1 MVDQSERNCVPVM
14 RVVMR
19 YSNEQGFSLLE
30 GMLAAVLLGTGLLA
44 MSAMQGIAFVKNVD
58 SSELTRITTLASD
71 MMERIQFNR
80 RNAISY
86 NGINTQ
92 SATNCNTISAA
103 TQPQARGDC
112 LLWDSLVDGTQ
123 LQNVQGTV
131 TVSNI
136 IAPTAL
142 GQRNVTVT
150 ISWVG
155 SLKSDSTVKRARSL
169 TINRVVA
176 PE

>member
-1 MVDQSERNCVPVM
+1 MQLNRLDS
-14 RVVMR
+14 
-19 YSNEQGFSLLE
+19 EQGFSLLE

-80 RNAISY
+80 RNAVSY
-86 NGINTQ
+86 NGINTK
-92 SATNCNTISAA
+92 SATNCSTISAA

-123 LQNVQGTV
+123 LQDVMGTV
-131 TVSNI
+131 TVSTTI
-136 IAPTAL
+136 IEPTVL
-142 GQRNVTVT
+142 GQRNVAVT
-150 ISWVG
+150 ISWTG

>member
-1 MVDQSERNCVPVM
+1 MTSTTTEPVM
-14 RVVMR
+14 RSVCR
-19 YSNEQGFSLLE
+19 DQRGFTLLE

-58 SSELTRITTLASD
+58 SNELTRITTLASD

-80 RNAISY
+80 RNAFNY

-92 SATNCNTISAA
+92 SPTNCNTISAT
-103 TQPQARGDC
+103 TQPQAKGDC

-123 LQNVQGTV
+123 LQNIRGTV
-131 TVSNI
+131 TVTDLI
-136 IAPTAL
+136 QPTEL
-142 GQRNVTVT
+142 GRRDVTVT
-150 ISWVG
+150 ITWMG
-155 SLKSDSTVKRARSL
+155 SISSDSTVKRFRSV
-169 TINRVVA
+169 TMNRVIA

>member
-1 MVDQSERNCVPVM
+1 M
-14 RVVMR
+14 RLSR
-19 YSNEQGFSLLE
+19 YQDEQGFSLLD

-58 SSELTRITTLASD
+58 SNELTRITTLASD

-92 SATNCNTISAA
+92 SPTNCNAISATA
-103 TQPQARGDC
+103 QPQARGDC
-112 LLWDSLVDGTQ
+112 LLWDSLIDGTQ
-123 LQNVQGTV
+123 LQDVRGTV
-131 TVSNI
+131 TVSDP
-136 IAPTAL
+136 PTVLA
-142 GQRNVTVT
+142 QRDVTVT
-150 ISWVG
+150 ISWTG
-155 SLKSDSTVKRARSL
+155 SLKSDSTVKRQRTL

>member
-1 MVDQSERNCVPVM
+1 
-14 RVVMR
+14 
-19 YSNEQGFSLLE
+19 
-30 GMLAAVLLGTGLLA
+30 

-58 SSELTRITTLASD
+58 SNELTRITTLASD

-92 SATNCNTISAA
+92 SPTNCNAISATA
-103 TQPQARGDC
+103 QPQARGDC
-112 LLWDSLVDGTQ
+112 LLWDSLIDGTQ
-123 LQNVQGTV
+123 LQDVRGTV
-131 TVSNI
+131 TVSDP
-136 IAPTAL
+136 PTVLA
-142 GQRNVTVT
+142 QRDVTVT
-150 ISWVG
+150 ISWTG
-155 SLKSDSTVKRARSL
+155 SLKSDSTVKRQRTL

>member
-19 YSNEQGFSLLE
+19 YKNEQGFSLLE

-58 SSELTRITTLASD
+58 ANELTRITTLASD

-92 SATNCNTISAA
+92 SATNCNTISAT

-123 LQNVQGTV
+123 LQNVKGTV
-131 TVSNI
+131 TVSNM

-150 ISWVG
+150 ITWLG
-155 SLKSDSTVKRARSL
+155 SMNSDSTIKRARSL
-169 TINRVVA
+169 TINRVIA

>member
-1 MVDQSERNCVPVM
+1 M
-14 RVVMR
+14 RLSR
-19 YSNEQGFSLLE
+19 YQDEQGFSLLE

-58 SSELTRITTLASD
+58 SNELTRITTLASD

-92 SATNCNTISAA
+92 SPTNCNAISATA
-103 TQPQARGDC
+103 QPQARGDC

-123 LQNVQGTV
+123 LQDVRGTV
-131 TVSNI
+131 TVTDP
-136 IAPTAL
+136 PTVLA
-142 GQRNVTVT
+142 QRDVTVT
-150 ISWVG
+150 ITWKG
-155 SLKSDSTVKRARSL
+155 SLKSDSTVKRDRTL
-169 TINRVVA
+169 TINRVIA

>member
-1 MVDQSERNCVPVM
+1 MPVRSNGM
-14 RVVMR
+14 RLSR
-19 YSNEQGFSLLE
+19 YRDEQGFSLLE

-58 SSELTRITTLASD
+58 SNELTRITTLASD

-86 NGINTQ
+86 HGIDTR
-92 SATNCNTISAA
+92 SLTNCNAISAA
-103 TQPQARGDC
+103 AQPQARGDC

-123 LQNVQGTV
+123 LQDVRGRV
-131 TVSNI
+131 TVSDI
-136 IAPTAL
+136 IEPIVLA
-142 GQRNVTVT
+142 QRNVTVT
-150 ISWVG
+150 ITWKG
-155 SLKSDSTVKRARSL
+155 SLKSDSTVKRDRTL